1 MLKFLIESFVGVW
14 SSKKCRTTFNH
25 LQMFVW
31 YLHIVHSQFSLLFQ
45 YAAVKLKLYNFTQEQ
60 RWYLKNILHQ
70 FSDPVYCC
78 LPLLRCSFTLSSF
91 QLPSNFQLCLV
102 LKFTNFSTC
111 IILLLN
117 IIFIVQH
124 HFRVYFSFLIFLCFY
139 FSFFLFISVVWNVV
153 GPTDSPLRLGR
164 LQCCRV
170 RARWVVSGFHYICF
184 RDLVDAADGHHGT
197 AVVFLTVN
205 ENQKNSLHSLD
216 SMTMRKLLQWVK
228 SEWICVNI
236 EQI

>member
-1 MLKFLIESFVGVW
+1 
-14 SSKKCRTTFNH
+14 
-25 LQMFVW
+25 MFVW

-60 RWYLKNILHQ
+60 RWYLKKYILHQ

-139 FSFFLFISVVWNVV
+139 FSFFFVHFCCLKCCGTDRLSTETRTTTMLSSEGEMSCVGFSLYLF
-153 GPTDSPLRLGR
+153 
-164 LQCCRV
+164 
-170 RARWVVSGFHYICF
+170 
-184 RDLVDAADGHHGT
+184 
-197 AVVFLTVN
+197 
-205 ENQKNSLHSLD
+205 
-216 SMTMRKLLQWVK
+216 
-228 SEWICVNI
+228 
-236 EQI
+236 